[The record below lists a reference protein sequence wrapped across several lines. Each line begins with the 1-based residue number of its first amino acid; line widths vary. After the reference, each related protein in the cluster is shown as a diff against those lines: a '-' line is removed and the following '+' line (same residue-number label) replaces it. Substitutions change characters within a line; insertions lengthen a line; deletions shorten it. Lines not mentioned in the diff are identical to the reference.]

1 MHHAIIP
8 RIVSPRLT
16 CRPELKGQIRVCDS
30 MIFREIWKIKEFYLK
45 LFRVITHISSLK
57 KTINHITDVT
67 GNVLDLFHILFIS
80 DPNQCIK
87 IYTRFGYSCL
97 QVAYYIF
104 CIWHSN
110 LLKRIN
116 FLNVVILELLTDE
129 FLWHSSTARGACV
142 FAVTHGW
149 ETDRQTCRRLKNNQE
164 SWGE

>member
-1 MHHAIIP
+1 M
-8 RIVSPRLT
+8 
-16 CRPELKGQIRVCDS
+16 
-30 MIFREIWKIKEFYLK
+30 
-45 LFRVITHISSLK
+45 
-57 KTINHITDVT
+57 TDVT

-142 FAVTHGW
+142 FAVTHG
-149 ETDRQTCRRLKNNQE
+149 
-164 SWGE
+164 

>member
-16 CRPELKGQIRVCDS
+16 CRPELKGSDKSLWYQDFSGNLENKGNFI
-30 MIFREIWKIKEFYLK
+30 

-142 FAVTHGW
+142 FVVTHGW
-149 ETDRQTCRRLKNNQE
+149 ETDRQTCRSE
-164 SWGE
+164 

>member
-1 MHHAIIP
+1 MSTRVKGFRSEFVIP
-8 RIVSPRLT
+8 GFFGKFGKYRNFI
-16 CRPELKGQIRVCDS
+16 
-30 MIFREIWKIKEFYLK
+30 

-57 KTINHITDVT
+57 KTINHMTDVT

-149 ETDRQTCRRLKNNQE
+149 ETDRQTCRRLKNNRE
-164 SWGE
+164 SWSE